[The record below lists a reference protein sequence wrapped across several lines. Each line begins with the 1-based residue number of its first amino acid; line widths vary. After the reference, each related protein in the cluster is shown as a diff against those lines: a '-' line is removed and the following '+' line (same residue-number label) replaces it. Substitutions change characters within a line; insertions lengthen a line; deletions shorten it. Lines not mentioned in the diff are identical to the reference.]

1 MKEASFAQ
9 KFCELLAGLIFTI
22 LGIYVVL
29 ESQKFPKLYG
39 QDYGADLFPKIIGW
53 VFVVGGAWVLIKS
66 LVPFYKALQLSF
78 LQSSKNAPIFLVKL
92 FIPILLTLL
101 YVLMSNYIGAIP
113 SLAIVVALF
122 MWLSGV
128 RVIHACLIS
137 VVVTTIIWLGFVYL
151 LRVPLPTG
159 IL

>member
-1 MKEASFAQ
+1 MKEANFAQ
-9 KFCELLAGLIFTI
+9 TLCELLAGLIFII

-29 ESQKFPKLYG
+29 ESQNFPKLYG

-53 VFVVGGAWVLIKS
+53 VFVVGGAWVFIKS
-66 LVPFYKALQLSF
+66 IAPFYKALQLGF
-78 LQSSKNAPIFLVKL
+78 LKSSKNVPVFLVKL
-92 FIPILLTLL
+92 FVPILLTLL
-101 YVLMSNYIGAIP
+101 YVLMSNYLGAIL

-128 RVIHACLIS
+128 RIIHACLIS
-137 VVVTTIIWLGFVYL
+137 VVVTAIIWLGFVYL